1 MQPLISFN
9 ILVDNN
15 GSFTLPFKIL
25 NDYTI
30 SVSDEKNKPK
40 KSNQIYIEGETV
52 FLKDFYSEREY
63 PCKVTVRFITKDFW
77 C

>member
-9 ILVDNN
+9 VLVDPN
-15 GSFTLPFKIL
+15 GSFALPFKIL
-25 NDYTI
+25 NEYTI
-30 SVSDEKNKPK
+30 SVSDEKNKPI
-40 KSNQIYIEGETV
+40 KSNKIYIEDEKV
-52 FLKDFYSEREY
+52 FLKDFYLKREY

>member
-9 ILVDNN
+9 VLVEPN
-15 GSFTLPFKIL
+15 GSFTLPFNIL
-25 NDYTI
+25 NEYTI
-30 SVSDEKNKPK
+30 SVSDEKNKPI
-40 KSNQIYIEGETV
+40 KSNKIYIEDEKV
-52 FLKDFYSEREY
+52 FLKDFYLKREY

>member
-9 ILVDNN
+9 VLVEPN
-15 GSFTLPFKIL
+15 GSFTLPFNIL
-25 NDYTI
+25 NEYTI
-30 SVSDEKNKPK
+30 SVSDEKNKPI
-40 KSNQIYIEGETV
+40 KSNKIYIEDEKV
-52 FLKDFYSEREY
+52 FLKDFYLDREY